1 MPVVSH
7 ITRLRRTLF
16 IRAASLAIVA
26 GVTGATAVAGVTG
39 APNIDSNTG
48 DQPTGESASIV
59 ADAGERLPG
68 YPFPSISSV
77 SR

>member
-1 MPVVSH
+1 MQIISH
-7 ITRLRRTLF
+7 VTHLRRTFFLG
-16 IRAASLAIVA
+16 AATLAIAA
-26 GVTGATAVAGVTG
+26 GVTGAAAM
-39 APNIDSNTG
+39 DSG
-48 DQPTGESASIV
+48 GSEQPADADASIV